1 MSKIVIGNQK
11 MYMNKEDVQVF
22 VQMLKETDLSNKEVI
37 VCPSYPF
44 LEYYNDVVPVGAQ
57 DVSINDNGAF
67 TGQVSAS
74 QLKSLDIP
82 YAIVG
87 HSERREYNNENDE
100 EINVKI
106 KKLLEKDITPILCIG
121 EKLEERQNKSTEIVI
136 KNELTGD
143 LKDLSP
149 EFVEKIIIA
158 YEPIWAIGTGL
169 TPTLEEINDAMNFIK
184 DYVSTTYN
192 VEKTTILYGGSV
204 SDKNIDE
211 LNTVS
216 SIDGYL
222 IGGASSKPQAF
233 KYIIDSQNF
242 LK

>member
-11 MYMNKEDVQVF
+11 MYMNKEDVLAF
-22 VQMLKETDLSNKEVI
+22 VDMLKQTNMDNKEVI
-37 VCPSYPF
+37 VCPTYPF

-57 DVSINDNGAF
+57 NVSINDNGAY
-67 TGQVSAS
+67 TGEVSAL
-74 QLKSLDIP
+74 QLKSLNIP
-82 YAIVG
+82 YCIVG
-87 HSERREYNNENDE
+87 HSERREYNKETDE
-100 EINVKI
+100 EINKKVI
-106 KKLLEKDITPILCIG
+106 KLLDNNITPILCIG
-121 EKLEERQNKSTEIVI
+121 EKLEERQNKLTETVI

-149 EFVEKIIIA
+149 ELVEKIIIA

-169 TPTLEEINDAMNFIK
+169 TPTLEEIDESMKFIK
-184 DYVSTTYN
+184 DYVTNTYN
-192 VEKTTILYGGSV
+192 VSKVTVLYGGSV

-222 IGGASSKPQAF
+222 IGGASSKPAAF
-233 KYIIDSQNF
+233 QYIINSQN
-242 LK
+242 